1 MNNRLG
7 YSFQHGPRLENES
20 RKNDSTQV
28 CTRSQLGDDVRKHI
42 SLIGLD
48 GLILAAVDV
57 TAVGFVDG
65 RPSA

>member
-28 CTRSQLGDDVRKHI
+28 CTRSQLGDDVRKHWDSQYLHQLEYRKYKFDI
-42 SLIGLD
+42 P
-48 GLILAAVDV
+48 
-57 TAVGFVDG
+57 F
-65 RPSA
+65 P